1 VPLLASDR
9 NEKPGLARAAEGR
22 CRSSSSSSSSSCVM
36 SAVGNVPPPLGG
48 STCFLAASCLREARD
63 CKVQSAG
70 AGLAQYFTLPRVM
83 CVISAVRRPP
93 ARRPRLR
100 LRLPVPVAVTA
111 ARCPLCTAYDP
122 AGPVSALVL
131 GLGNTKCETR
141 APRRCRCRS
150 LARRRQPVFTS
161 AWLLAAPAASRNSA
175 ALPGL
180 EPNCQFQ
187 KRVNEIPIFFFAL
200 RLLSA
205 VGAALSASDNR
216 STYSHVFFRGC
227 AS

>member
-1 VPLLASDR
+1 
-9 NEKPGLARAAEGR
+9 
-22 CRSSSSSSSSSCVM
+22 M
-36 SAVGNVPPPLGG
+36 SAVGNVPPPLLGG

-63 CKVQSAG
+63 CEVQCAG
-70 AGLAQYFTLPRVM
+70 AGLAQYCTLPCVM

-93 ARRPRLR
+93 ARRPRL
-100 LRLPVPVAVTA
+100 PVPVAVAVTA
-111 ARCPLCTAYDP
+111 ARCLLYTVYDP